1 MQPRSVETTECV
13 TPNRNGHYEEMAIE
27 DGPDQTLD
35 TSESLDSDEVRND
48 DGDTVA
54 IVYGP
59 QGGWHIDATLRFGG
73 FGPGGISIAYEAV
86 GTDAERISFVTQAEL
101 VEFNVLEADE
111 GWVRVGDRIVL
122 DIRDPSEVVGREAIL
137 RVTAALGDQTWSD
150 ERRVQIVD
158 AR

>member
-1 MQPRSVETTECV
+1 MFGDPWVELGTGTT
-13 TPNRNGHYEEMAIE
+13 
-27 DGPDQTLD
+27 QW
-35 TSESLDSDEVRND
+35 ESLD

-122 DIRDPSEVVGREAIL
+122 DIGDPSEVVGREAIL